1 MFALNAQP
9 SRLGAR
15 KGFSLVELIAV
26 MVVLAIL
33 AGVAAPRFFSYSS
46 DAKSA
51 ALQGTLGGVR
61 TGIANFYANAAITGT
76 PAYPTFEELTA
87 VGTVMQEAIPENPYT
102 GLKTVK
108 LVKNLGNATDRAVA
122 QPTKFGWNYYV
133 DNKAV
138 PPVAYFWANCEDE
151 TRIVET
157 AKNNGKSTYFTAND
171 I

>member
-1 MFALNAQP
+1 MFALIARP

-61 TGIANFYANAAITGT
+61 TGIANFYANASIAGT
-76 PAYPTFEELTA
+76 PVFPTYEELTA
-87 VGTVMQEAIPENPYT
+87 VGTVMQEEIPENPYT
-102 GLKTVK
+102 GLKDIK
-108 LVKNLGNATDRAVA
+108 LVKNKSNAEARAVS
-122 QPTKFGWNYYV
+122 QPTKFGWNYFV
-133 DNKAV
+133 DNNAT
-138 PPVAYFWANCEDE
+138 PPIAYFWANCEEE
-151 TRIVET
+151 TRILET
-157 AKNNGKSTYFTAND
+157 TKTNGKSTYLAAND